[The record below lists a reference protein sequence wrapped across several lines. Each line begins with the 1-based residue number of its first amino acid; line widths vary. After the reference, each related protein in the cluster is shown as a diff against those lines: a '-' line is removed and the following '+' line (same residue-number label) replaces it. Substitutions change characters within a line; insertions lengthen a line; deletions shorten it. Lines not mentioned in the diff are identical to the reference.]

1 MYTTELTNQVLALT
15 VRAIEMNDAGLLK
28 EAVETLRPNLTEW
41 MDSETNELVRNLDNL
56 LTVTEEQLDLLQ
68 THLYDESESLSVGE
82 N

>member
-1 MYTTELTNQVLALT
+1 MRTIELTNQVLALT

-41 MDSETNELVRNLDNL
+41 MDSETNELVKNLDNL
-56 LTVTEEQLDLLQ
+56 LSVTEEQMDLLQ

-82 N
+82 A